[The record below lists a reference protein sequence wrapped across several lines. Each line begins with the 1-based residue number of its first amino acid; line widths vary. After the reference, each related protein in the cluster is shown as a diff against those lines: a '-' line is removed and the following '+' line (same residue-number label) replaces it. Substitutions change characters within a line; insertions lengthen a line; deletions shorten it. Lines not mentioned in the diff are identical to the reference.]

1 MRNSELKYSAYKS
14 TADKTWVDPRELSPR
29 NHAKM
34 VINFEDSIF
43 DNKCL
48 EDKRTNLALRYD
60 FCLTEL
66 FAMIDY
72 AKTGLLSLSDWQRF
86 VRENSLTLN
95 SDDLVIL
102 IERFDKSRDGLLTFS
117 EFSDIWLPTANDYRR
132 MMQERKE
139 KYVTRFLEYSVQ
151 TQAHI
156 EDLLRSIITVEENFE
171 TNKFRLTDGRYL
183 SSDEIFGFLDQWKT
197 GYITFIEFEN
207 ALSEVGVKCSSK
219 DARI

>member
-1 MRNSELKYSAYKS
+1 LKEEALRESITREKLRESLLSSRRSMRNSELKYSAYKS

-72 AKTGLLSLSDWQRF
+72 AKTGLLSLSF
-86 VRENSLTLN
+86 GK
-95 SDDLVIL
+95 DL
-102 IERFDKSRDGLLTFS
+102 
-117 EFSDIWLPTANDYRR
+117 
-132 MMQERKE
+132 
-139 KYVTRFLEYSVQ
+139 
-151 TQAHI
+151 
-156 EDLLRSIITVEENFE
+156 
-171 TNKFRLTDGRYL
+171 
-183 SSDEIFGFLDQWKT
+183 
-197 GYITFIEFEN
+197 
-207 ALSEVGVKCSSK
+207 
-219 DARI
+219 